1 MLDCIEQQRIISMSL
16 PVASGVLARERP
28 LLSGE
33 LLRVAGALAAGAECG
48 LTAAG

>member
-1 MLDCIEQQRIISMSL
+1 MQS
-16 PVASGVLARERP
+16 PVTSGVSARNRP

-48 LTAAG
+48 LLPAG